1 MVTSIT
7 RPRKSPRSGKAI
19 EQQGINCVVLLGDY
33 VDEFNEGTKRIIDST
48 LFLADWVKSRRN
60 EGLTVN
66 ALMGDHNL
74 PYAVDLR
81 GPGYYQVKNSVAVPH
96 HSSAQYKLHDIM
108 REMIDAVA
116 VIVKIGSGHVLVSS
130 HAGFVELWS
139 GKLGYQG
146 IDDLVDKVN
155 CLYDYSNMY
164 RLSWAGPERG
174 GFDLPSPAGRES
186 MS

>member
-1 MVTSIT
+1 
-7 RPRKSPRSGKAI
+7 
-19 EQQGINCVVLLGDY
+19 
-33 VDEFNEGTKRIIDST
+33 
-48 LFLADWVKSRRN
+48 
-60 EGLTVN
+60 
-66 ALMGDHNL
+66 
-74 PYAVDLR
+74 
-81 GPGYYQVKNSVAVPH
+81 
-96 HSSAQYKLHDIM
+96 
-108 REMIDAVA
+108 MIDAVA

-174 GFDLPSPAGRES
+174 GFDLPSPCWEGEHELIKGAVQGVTQVVGHTPQQGTTKRTSDGGSDLWFCDTNSWVSDEQRGDGSMLMLDTEAVKFEVVKPES
-186 MS
+186 WNRFE